1 MWVTCTMYLLIIQ
14 IEVKSL
20 LASLGELCCGCV
32 GGERTLNLEFN
43 KIGQT
48 SAKQAAAARTEF
60 FAYVLAIKLIHPK
73 EKVVWS
79 MILRKKR
86 ELSAELSCLLLHVI
100 MMWLDVKNIFRHPVR
115 KHDDHAIFEHPC
127 FLNIKIRKW
136 DTKKSNLLTHKMKW
150 LNEMVNWP
158 SVPKDF
164 RFRHATSVFASSH
177 FNVVYTT
184 QQPPP
189 IADRWTR
196 LSLGAKFGGFSRH
209 FSTIHFKMAPTSTED
224 GATTSQDGICFLF
237 IF

>member
-20 LASLGELCCGCV
+20 LASLDELCCGCV

-158 SVPKDF
+158 SVAKDF

-184 QQPPP
+184 
-189 IADRWTR
+189 
-196 LSLGAKFGGFSRH
+196 
-209 FSTIHFKMAPTSTED
+209 
-224 GATTSQDGICFLF
+224 
-237 IF
+237 

>member
-158 SVPKDF
+158 SVAKDF

-184 QQPPP
+184 LQPPP

>member
-32 GGERTLNLEFN
+32 GGERTLNLGFN
-43 KIGQT
+43 KIAQT

-100 MMWLDVKNIFRHPVR
+100 MMWLDGKNIKNILYGNMTITR
-115 KHDDHAIFEHPC
+115 
-127 FLNIKIRKW
+127 FLNILVSWTLKYENETQKNQIYSPTKW
-136 DTKKSNLLTHKMKW
+136 N
-150 LNEMVNWP
+150 
-158 SVPKDF
+158 
-164 RFRHATSVFASSH
+164 
-177 FNVVYTT
+177 
-184 QQPPP
+184 
-189 IADRWTR
+189 
-196 LSLGAKFGGFSRH
+196 G
-209 FSTIHFKMAPTSTED
+209 
-224 GATTSQDGICFLF
+224 
-237 IF
+237 

>member
-32 GGERTLNLEFN
+32 GGERTLNLGFN
-43 KIGQT
+43 KIAQT

-100 MMWLDVKNIFRHPVR
+100 MMWLDGKNIKNILNGNMTITR
-115 KHDDHAIFEHPC
+115 
-127 FLNIKIRKW
+127 FLNILVSWTLKYENETQKNQIYSPTKW
-136 DTKKSNLLTHKMKW
+136 N
-150 LNEMVNWP
+150 
-158 SVPKDF
+158 
-164 RFRHATSVFASSH
+164 
-177 FNVVYTT
+177 
-184 QQPPP
+184 
-189 IADRWTR
+189 
-196 LSLGAKFGGFSRH
+196 G
-209 FSTIHFKMAPTSTED
+209 
-224 GATTSQDGICFLF
+224 
-237 IF
+237 

>member
-1 MWVTCTMYLLIIQ
+1 MINGM
-14 IEVKSL
+14 
-20 LASLGELCCGCV
+20 
-32 GGERTLNLEFN
+32 
-43 KIGQT
+43 
-48 SAKQAAAARTEF
+48 AK
-60 FAYVLAIKLIHPK
+60 KN
-73 EKVVWS
+73 
-79 MILRKKR
+79 

-237 IF
+237 MF

>member
-60 FAYVLAIKLIHPK
+60 FAYFLAIKLIHPK

-100 MMWLDVKNIFRHPVR
+100 MMWLDGKNIFRHPVR

-209 FSTIHFKMAPTSTED
+209 FSTIHFNMAPTSTED

-237 IF
+237 MF

>member
-127 FLNIKIRKW
+127 FLKIKIRKW

-158 SVPKDF
+158 SVAKDF

-237 IF
+237 MF

>member
-20 LASLGELCCGCV
+20 LASLGELYCGCV

-158 SVPKDF
+158 SVAKDF

-196 LSLGAKFGGFSRH
+196 LSFGAKFGGFSRH

-237 IF
+237 MF